1 MWQAFVALV
10 QLLKL
15 LDHLAWFLG
24 RGALAGILWTILAV
38 WRLALQCA
46 GVDVDRKSR
55 RGAFDRGDRRGAN
68 FGDAF
73 ATTEV
78 PERIVLSSRGDANK
92 LEAKMRGWMRWR
104 EDYDIDN
111 ILATPKPSF
120 EVVKAF
126 YPHALHGKTKSGHA
140 IQMEAPGQFSKLIK
154 ALRDRGFEDPT
165 RAVVEHVSFVMSYA
179 FANVDPRDLPNGR
192 ILRIIDMS
200 RMDLADTTY
209 EAFMFLKTM
218 ASSVSIAFPER
229 VHRVVIVN
237 PPSGFGVLWSVFSP
251 LASPS
256 TLARVKVCKTTEE
269 ARRVL
274 EEDMD
279 PRDIP
284 REYGGRCICCGKDGP
299 GDKGGSPALASFRAI
314 GGVDACPSASMS
326 SCWRDDALERELW
339 RDAAALNAG
348 SSGGGGSR
356 GSGRGRRGRS
366 GDSKAGR
373 GRSEA
378 GTTPKF
384 RKTNGR
390 TRAEAGT
397 GTKGGGSRRRTGVG
411 VGGGGEGA
419 SGSEASGSWFW

>member
-92 LEAKMRGWMRWR
+92 LEAKMHGWLRWR

-339 RDAAALNAG
+339 RDAPPLDPDQRRACDCIVVQSKNTFVTG
-348 SSGGGGSR
+348 SGGNGKSHVTRTILDFFEKHYGDQLSSVWKSNF
-356 GSGRGRRGRS
+356 GTNLTHGLISTPGTRRRS
-366 GDSKAGR
+366 PSAR
-373 GRSEA
+373 RRE
-378 GTTPKF
+378 
-384 RKTNGR
+384 
-390 TRAEAGT
+390 
-397 GTKGGGSRRRTGVG
+397 SRRRT
-411 VGGGGEGA
+411 
-419 SGSEASGSWFW
+419 

>member
-55 RGAFDRGDRRGAN
+55 RGAHDRGGRRGAN

-73 ATTEV
+73 ATPEV

-92 LEAKMRGWMRWR
+92 LEAKMRGWLRWR

-126 YPHALHGKTKSGHA
+126 YPHALHGRTKAGHA

-154 ALRDRGFEDPT
+154 ALRARGFADPT

-279 PRDIP
+279 VRDIP
-284 REYGGRCICCGKDGP
+284 REYGGRCTCGGNRDRGGP
-299 GDKGGSPALASFRAI
+299 SPALKVFGAFRDTA
-314 GGVDACPSASMS
+314 GGGACPSASMS
-326 SCWRDDALERELW
+326 SCWRDEALERELW
-339 RDAAALNAG
+339 KDAAALNVCG
-348 SSGGGGSR
+348 SSGGSR
-356 GSGRGRRGRS
+356 GPGRGRHRGRS
-366 GDSKAGR
+366 SGDSRGGR
-373 GRSEA
+373 WRSEA
-378 GTTPKF
+378 ETGGKT
-384 RKTNGR
+384 RKTRKTSG
-390 TRAEAGT
+390 EAGT
-397 GTKGGGSRRRTGVG
+397 GTKGGGSRKRTGVG
-411 VGGGGEGA
+411 GGGGEGA
-419 SGSEASGSWFW
+419 SGSEASSSWFW

>member
-38 WRLALQCA
+38 WRLALQVA

-92 LEAKMRGWMRWR
+92 LEAKMRGWTRWR

-154 ALRDRGFEDPT
+154 ALRDRGFADPT

-179 FANVDPRDLPNGR
+179 FANVDPRNLPNGR

-279 PRDIP
+279 VRDIP
-284 REYGGRCICCGKDGP
+284 REYGGRCTCGGN
-299 GDKGGSPALASFRAI
+299 GRGSPALKIFGTFRDA
-314 GGVDACPSASMS
+314 GGGDAQLCPSASMS
-326 SCWRDDALERELW
+326 SCWRDEALERELW

-348 SSGGGGSR
+348 LGGGSR
-356 GSGRGRRGRS
+356 GSGRERRGKS
-366 GDSKAGR
+366 GDSR
-373 GRSEA
+373 GERLRSEA
-378 GTTPKF
+378 GTPKT
-384 RKTNGR
+384 RRTGKTRGE
-390 TRAEAGT
+390 TGT
-397 GTKGGGSRRRTGVG
+397 AGTKGGARERRKRTGV
-411 VGGGGEGA
+411 GGEGA